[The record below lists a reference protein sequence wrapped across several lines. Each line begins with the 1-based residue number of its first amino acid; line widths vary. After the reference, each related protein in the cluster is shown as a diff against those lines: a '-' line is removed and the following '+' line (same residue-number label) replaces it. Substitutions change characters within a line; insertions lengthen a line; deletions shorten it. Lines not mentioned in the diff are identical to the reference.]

1 MVPPMTLDRLRLS
14 ASLLLAAAPLAAQ
27 EPERATFDAVVRG
40 VVYDSIARAPL
51 AGAMVQLV
59 PDAADR
65 PLLTATSDTAG
76 RWEITGVAPGT
87 YLAGYFH
94 EHHAALGVRS
104 RVLHVAVAEHD
115 TLELAMAVPSGES
128 VYAALCPAR
137 QKSDSTGLVLGYV
150 RDADTGVPLVGSTV
164 VLMWP
169 EMIFGNMRV
178 RTEVRQVA
186 ARSDADGWFAVCGIP
201 YDGDVTIRAEM
212 GADSSGFVAIAVPP
226 RGTVRQTL
234 RIGRGNATVA
244 AVADS
249 RARGA
254 THTVRRG
261 TARLA
266 GRVLLADGS
275 PAQDAQLSLWGS
287 DAATTSDV
295 NGSFALAALPAGTY
309 TLEAR
314 LLGFEPARVGVQLSR
329 DSTTRVTVYV
339 ANRIPVLETVTV
351 FGKRRTSP
359 LTRAL
364 HRRERGVGS
373 FFTRADIE
381 RQGFLQT
388 TDLLRRVAG
397 VRVVPS
403 RGTQYL
409 ALMRGNCLP
418 MLWVDGTKYP
428 RAEDQLQVMPA
439 PQEIAIMEVYSG
451 PESPTEFA
459 PGGCGAIVIWTGR

>member
-1 MVPPMTLDRLRLS
+1 MTANRFRLC
-14 ASLLLAAAPLAAQ
+14 ASLLLVAAPLAAQ
-27 EPERATFDAVVRG
+27 EPERAAFDAVVRG
-40 VVYDSIARAPL
+40 TVYDSIAHAPL

-59 PDAADR
+59 PDDSDAALR
-65 PLLTATSDTAG
+65 TATSDSAG
-76 RWEITGVAPGT
+76 RWEITGVAPGA

-94 EHHAALGVRS
+94 EDRDALAVRQ
-104 RVLHVAVAEHD
+104 RVLHVRVAEHD
-115 TLELAMAVPSGES
+115 TLELSMAVPSGES
-128 VYAALCPAR
+128 VYAALCPTP

-150 RDADTGVPLVGSTV
+150 RDADSGVPLAGSTV

-169 EMIFGNMRV
+169 EMIFARMRV
-178 RTEVRQVA
+178 RTELRQVT

-201 YDGDVTIRAEM
+201 HDGDVSIRAEM
-212 GADSSGFVAIAVPP
+212 ATDSSGYVAITVPP

-234 RIGRGNATVA
+234 RIGRGNT
-244 AVADS
+244 AVPLAVDS
-249 RARGA
+249 TGRGA
-254 THTVRRG
+254 TLTRRRG
-261 TARLA
+261 TARLT
-266 GRVLLADGS
+266 GRVLLADDA
-275 PAQDAQLSLWGS
+275 PAKDAQLSLWGS
-287 DAATTSDV
+287 DAATVSDAD
-295 NGSFALAALPAGTY
+295 GSFALAALPAGTY

-314 LLGFEPARVGVQLSR
+314 VLGYEPTRLGVQLSR
-329 DSTTRVTVYV
+329 DSTTTVTMRI
-339 ANRIPVLETVTV
+339 ARRIPVLETVTV
-351 FGKRRTSP
+351 FGKRRASP
-359 LTRAL
+359 LSRAL
-364 HRRERGVGS
+364 ERRERGVGS

-428 RAEDQLQVMPA
+428 LAEDQLQVMPQ
-439 PQEIAIMEVYSG
+439 PQEIAMVEVYSG
-451 PESPTEFA
+451 PETPTEFA